1 MILRMSCGSLRGC
14 HAPKQP
20 AFDIHS
26 HKLAAYVLSMPRSDS
41 CEAEAAA
48 RFARPLPRL
57 SGACQSLVRQAS
69 AGHPGMRRGYGLWDR
84 DHSPP
89 MTPAQA
95 GVHLGT
101 STHAHEAASGD
112 GYLPAQVS
120 SELGFCAP
128 YPSENSPPH
137 TKHLL
142 SQEPDQVPFWL
153 WVAGSGWCGSE
164 RRSDARLGRS
174 GQGEPRKLGWESAS
188 SGRTGE
194 IPG

>member
-1 MILRMSCGSLRGC
+1 M
-14 HAPKQP
+14 
-20 AFDIHS
+20 
-26 HKLAAYVLSMPRSDS
+26 
-41 CEAEAAA
+41 AAA
-48 RFARPLPRL
+48 CPQTTSSRISARHTFANPNQKGWPLSRPFLW
-57 SGACQSLVRQAS
+57 SGTPAPSPTSPAHAGVSSGWLRQAS
-69 AGHPGMRRGYGLWDR
+69 AGHPGIRQGYGLWDR
-84 DHSPP
+84 DHSSPP

-101 STHAHEAASGD
+101 SPFAHEGAAGD
-112 GYLPAQVS
+112 GYLPSQVS

-137 TKHLL
+137 TKPLL

-153 WVAGSGWCGSE
+153 WVAGSGWSGSE